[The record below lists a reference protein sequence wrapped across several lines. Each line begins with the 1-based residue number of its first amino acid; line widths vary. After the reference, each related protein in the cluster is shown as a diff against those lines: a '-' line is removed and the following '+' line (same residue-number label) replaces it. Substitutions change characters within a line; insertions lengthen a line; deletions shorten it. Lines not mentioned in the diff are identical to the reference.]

1 MQCDENSLAYIEEAT
16 RNQSY
21 CDAWHQ
27 QQVGR
32 ITESIIHQVHHTSV
46 KNLSRSLI
54 KKNCKV
60 NTSKLNTPAVAW
72 GRDHEELAIKIYT
85 NVSSKENSQLK
96 SKCINDVMIHT
107 DLDVKSFGL
116 QVSTE
121 KNMVWSF
128 PRQCDILQLLQ
139 VWLFGS
145 ERSFVIEKINH

>member
-1 MQCDENSLAYIEEAT
+1 MP
-16 RNQSY
+16 
-21 CDAWHQ
+21 
-27 QQVGR
+27 GR

-116 QVSTE
+116 
-121 KNMVWSF
+121 
-128 PRQCDILQLLQ
+128 
-139 VWLFGS
+139 
-145 ERSFVIEKINH
+145 